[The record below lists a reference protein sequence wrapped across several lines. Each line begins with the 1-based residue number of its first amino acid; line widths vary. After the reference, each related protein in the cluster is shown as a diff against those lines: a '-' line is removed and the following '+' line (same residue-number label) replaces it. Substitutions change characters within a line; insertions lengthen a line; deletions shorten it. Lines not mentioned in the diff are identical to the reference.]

1 MAVNSELISRNP
13 NKKTILCLHEKLK
26 THHGK
31 EKKKKWI
38 WIWLMQFET
47 SDALEARTMTRGFS
61 QIKKEP

>member
-1 MAVNSELISRNP
+1 M
-13 NKKTILCLHEKLK
+13 EK
-26 THHGK
+26 K
-31 EKKKKWI
+31 EKKKIWI